1 MRGILLLLL
10 TILFENIDTTA
21 MHVQAFDRISK
32 NGEPILML
40 DLNNGPI
47 DTLDR
52 LQFIRLSFDY
62 IPIRSFQEQVNLL
75 KPEEAQPAVIDEIQF
90 RFSNDEFQPQDQR
103 YDIRF
108 RPTNPLVRKKTKE
121 LYQNRKLQLQTDAA
135 RAIDKEIFERYELII
150 SWIETQQTLKLI
162 EERIAINRQ
171 RIEWL
176 KEYPGADFFDAN
188 SYTDAHADKLKL
200 WSDKTDLELK
210 VKELHRSINLKL
222 GDNISH
228 NYIITWEQNITLSA
242 QDIEAYL
249 KSSVE
254 HSLSQPLQ
262 VYLAQ
267 LAFQETQLEQEIERV
282 NTDMGFIQTEYFP
295 NRSNKSL
302 LGISAGIT
310 LPLFH
315 KNRTDLMNLS
325 LEEKERSLDILAEQ
339 KKASLEQNYWKSH
352 LITVLEKY
360 LELVQLYIQMNLQ
373 EMRSTLQVLDDYEP
387 LKTLEWQE
395 MELNW
400 KEIEQHWYFEL
411 IKTYIGYLSSK
422 ELLSREPYIDW
433 LDAKSY

>member
-21 MHVQAFDRISK
+21 MHVQAFDRIGK

-52 LQFIRLSFDY
+52 LQFIRLSLDY

-188 SYTDAHADKLKL
+188 SYTDAHADK
-200 WSDKTDLELK
+200 
-210 VKELHRSINLKL
+210 
-222 GDNISH
+222 
-228 NYIITWEQNITLSA
+228 
-242 QDIEAYL
+242 
-249 KSSVE
+249 
-254 HSLSQPLQ
+254 
-262 VYLAQ
+262 
-267 LAFQETQLEQEIERV
+267 
-282 NTDMGFIQTEYFP
+282 
-295 NRSNKSL
+295 
-302 LGISAGIT
+302 
-310 LPLFH
+310 
-315 KNRTDLMNLS
+315 
-325 LEEKERSLDILAEQ
+325 
-339 KKASLEQNYWKSH
+339 
-352 LITVLEKY
+352 
-360 LELVQLYIQMNLQ
+360 
-373 EMRSTLQVLDDYEP
+373 
-387 LKTLEWQE
+387 
-395 MELNW
+395 
-400 KEIEQHWYFEL
+400 
-411 IKTYIGYLSSK
+411 
-422 ELLSREPYIDW
+422 
-433 LDAKSY
+433 

>member
-1 MRGILLLLL
+1 M
-10 TILFENIDTTA
+10 
-21 MHVQAFDRISK
+21 
-32 NGEPILML
+32 
-40 DLNNGPI
+40 
-47 DTLDR
+47 
-52 LQFIRLSFDY
+52 
-62 IPIRSFQEQVNLL
+62 
-75 KPEEAQPAVIDEIQF
+75 
-90 RFSNDEFQPQDQR
+90 
-103 YDIRF
+103 
-108 RPTNPLVRKKTKE
+108 
-121 LYQNRKLQLQTDAA
+121 
-135 RAIDKEIFERYELII
+135 
-150 SWIETQQTLKLI
+150 
-162 EERIAINRQ
+162 
-171 RIEWL
+171 
-176 KEYPGADFFDAN
+176 
-188 SYTDAHADKLKL
+188 KL

-222 GDNISH
+222 GNNISH

-267 LAFQETQLEQEIERV
+267 LAFQETQIEQDIERV

-400 KEIEQHWYFEL
+400 KEIEQQWYFEL

-433 LDAKSY
+433 LDAESY